1 MNIELAAQDAGTARV
16 ISKAALTP
24 RRPQASSS
32 RSRQRLPRAMSDL
45 HCILRM
51 FRSWTVRVAALKAAS
66 KANGDFSIV
75 APGGQVQKLFRLT
88 AMDRVFGIFRNAQRG
103 LASTQAGLTVMP
115 RFIRRLAVGYPSM
128 G

>member
-51 FRSWTVRVAALKAAS
+51 FRSWTARVAALKAAR
-66 KANGDFSIV
+66 KADGDFSIV
-75 APGGQVQKLFRLT
+75 APGTQVQKLFRLT
-88 AMDRVFGIFRNAQRG
+88 AVDRVFRIFETREEALHQ
-103 LASTQAGLTVMP
+103 LK
-115 RFIRRLAVGYPSM
+115 PSSP
-128 G
+128 

>member
-1 MNIELAAQDAGTARV
+1 MTIELAAQDAGTARV

-32 RSRQRLPRAMSDL
+32 RSRKRLPRAMSDL

-51 FRSWTVRVAALKAAS
+51 FRSWTPRVAALKAAR

-75 APGGQVQKLFRLT
+75 APGTQVQKLFRLI
-88 AMDRVFGIFRNAQRG
+88 AGGSGLQNFRNARRG
-103 LASTQAGLTVMP
+103 LASAQAELTAMP
-115 RFIRRLAVGYPSM
+115 RI
-128 G
+128 

>member
-51 FRSWTVRVAALKAAS
+51 FRSWTPRVAALKAAR

-75 APGGQVQKLFRLT
+75 APGTQVQKLFRLT
-88 AMDRVFGIFRNAQRG
+88 AGGSGLQNFRNARRG
-103 LASTQAGLTVMP
+103 LASAQAELTAMP
-115 RFIRRLAVGYPSM
+115 RIIRRLAVGYPSM